1 MTIKQILTVMGGL
14 VIGAAVTLL
23 VCLAVRIPI
32 ESFGIV
38 NLMLT
43 TFFFG
48 VAGMIGLDSLLKAGF
63 LSQ

>member
-1 MTIKQILTVMGGL
+1 MTIKQILAVMGGL

-23 VCLAVRIPI
+23 VCLIARIPL

-38 NLMLT
+38 NLMLA

-48 VAGMIGLDSLLKAGF
+48 VAGVIGLDSLFKAGF
-63 LSQ
+63 LTQ

>member
-1 MTIKQILTVMGGL
+1 MTIKQILAVMGGL

-23 VCLAVRIPI
+23 VCLAARIPI

-38 NLMLT
+38 NLMLA

-48 VAGMIGLDSLLKAGF
+48 MAGVIGLDSLFKAGF
-63 LSQ
+63 LTQ

>member
-1 MTIKQILTVMGGL
+1 MTIKQVLAVMGGL

-23 VCLAVRIPI
+23 VCLAARIPI

-38 NLMLT
+38 NLMLA

-48 VAGMIGLDSLLKAGF
+48 VAGVIGLDSLFKAGF
-63 LSQ
+63 LTQ

>member
-1 MTIKQILTVMGGL
+1 MTIKQILAVMGGL

-23 VCLAVRIPI
+23 VCLAARIPI

-38 NLMLT
+38 NLMLA

-48 VAGMIGLDSLLKAGF
+48 VAGVIGLDSLFKASF
-63 LSQ
+63 LTQ